1 MNLQMTCII
10 KDKRVYNW
18 SFKHLLGSD
27 IHKKPPIMQ
36 PLTLYPQKWTV
47 KLQFKNIHDKHMTN
61 FKIPHSTAI
70 LCDPSITQVKDGP
83 YFIKFL
89 KSSYSS
95 YTIHVYEKAN
105 IFGGLFFLQ
114 ILVEVLVG
122 ILNFLFFLYLSCFL
136 HHLSITGFFCCYS
149 LFCGNKTSAECY

>member
-1 MNLQMTCII
+1 MICII
-10 KDKRVYNW
+10 KDKRVYNC

-36 PLTLYPQKWTV
+36 PPTPYPKKWTV
-47 KLQFKNIHDKHMTN
+47 KLQSKNSRIHDKHITN
-61 FKIPHSTAI
+61 FKIPHSTAL
-70 LCDPSITQVKDGP
+70 LCGPSITQVKNGP

-95 YTIHVYEKAN
+95 YTIHIYEKAD
-105 IFGGLFFLQ
+105 IFEGLFFLQ

-122 ILNFLFFLYLSCFL
+122 ILNLLFFLYLSCFL
-136 HHLSITGFFCCYS
+136 HHLSITSFFCCYS
-149 LFCGNKTSAECY
+149 LFCGHKTSVECY

>member
-1 MNLQMTCII
+1 MICII

-36 PLTLYPQKWTV
+36 SPTPYPKKWTV
-47 KLQFKNIHDKHMTN
+47 KLQSKNSRIYDKHMTN
-61 FKIPHSTAI
+61 FKIPHSTAL
-70 LCDPSITQVKDGP
+70 LCGPSITQVKNGP

-95 YTIHVYEKAN
+95 YTIHIYEKAN

-114 ILVEVLVG
+114 ILVEVLVE

-136 HHLSITGFFCCYS
+136 HHLSITGFFYCYS
-149 LFCGNKTSAECY
+149 LFCGHKTSVECY

>member
-1 MNLQMTCII
+1 MICII

-36 PLTLYPQKWTV
+36 PPTPYPKKWTV
-47 KLQFKNIHDKHMTN
+47 KLQSKNSRIHDKHITN
-61 FKIPHSTAI
+61 FKIPHSTAL
-70 LCDPSITQVKDGP
+70 LCGPSITQVKNGP

-95 YTIHVYEKAN
+95 YTIHIYEKAN
-105 IFGGLFFLQ
+105 IFWGPLFPPDFSESFSGNSELLVLPLFILFLTPSIYYWFLLLLLT
-114 ILVEVLVG
+114 ILW
-122 ILNFLFFLYLSCFL
+122 
-136 HHLSITGFFCCYS
+136 T
-149 LFCGNKTSAECY
+149 

>member
-1 MNLQMTCII
+1 
-10 KDKRVYNW
+10 
-18 SFKHLLGSD
+18 
-27 IHKKPPIMQ
+27 
-36 PLTLYPQKWTV
+36 
-47 KLQFKNIHDKHMTN
+47 MTN

-95 YTIHVYEKAN
+95 YTIHIYEKAN

-122 ILNFLFFLYLSCFL
+122 ILNFLFFLYLSCLL
-136 HHLSITGFFCCYS
+136 HHLSMTGFFCCYS
-149 LFCGNKTSAECY
+149 LFCGNKTSAECYQVIRFFCKSFDWYNIIDSVYINQYNMELKYMQVVQILIFQIKVEDVLQRL